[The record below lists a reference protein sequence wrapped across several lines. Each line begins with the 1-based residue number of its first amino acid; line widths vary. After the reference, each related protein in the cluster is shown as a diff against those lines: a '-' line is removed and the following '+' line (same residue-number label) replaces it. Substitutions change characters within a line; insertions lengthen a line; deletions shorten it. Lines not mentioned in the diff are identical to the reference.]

1 MNNFYII
8 IFFVFALIACDAFAD
23 SNRIGNS
30 DANGY
35 AFINRRLN
43 SYNEE
48 IPINLI
54 FSTDPKINFETCFG
68 AYWYI
73 PIMST
78 RVFDSGNGYITWIT
92 PTKRRIFFKKE
103 GNKKL
108 TDLGNG
114 WACIQNKNS
123 ITISS
128 LNGST
133 FYIYKSGRL
142 HSMQVNNNL
151 YKFYYSQ
158 GKLAK
163 IQRNNELY
171 ASLSYAK
178 GYVSF
183 IHLPLVSR
191 KYEFKYADTS
201 INESPLLVKI
211 LQNDKSIYELK
222 YSRGTVEK
230 DNNIY
235 FDDKVN
241 VNIPTGIYKIDVA
254 TSISIPTPTPFNQ
267 WIEWD
272 SATGILAKDSS
283 GIYCIGS
290 YTKNNNI
297 SYVVYKSIYYDY
309 PEIAIMDYGN
319 AIQIQQN
326 PRDGVM
332 TKTSYIGA
340 PGKSYMKIRKK
351 EVKSNKSDKWDFVF
365 SMIYDNNGRAI
376 REINNKNEIIE
387 WRYPNDK
394 DNGIYSEI
402 VNGITVKSKEF
413 KSGKMIREM
422 RLLNG
427 DVYELFYLDKGYL
440 VTKNGKKVEM

>member
-1 MNNFYII
+1 MKKFNII
-8 IFFVFALIACDAFAD
+8 ILLLFAFSVCDIFANPRQIRS
-23 SNRIGNS
+23 SNT
-30 DANGY
+30 NGY
-35 AFINRRLN
+35 AYIDKNLN
-43 SYNEE
+43 GYNEE
-48 IPINLI
+48 IPIDLI
-54 FSTDPKINFETCFG
+54 FSTDPEISFETGFG
-68 AYWYI
+68 AYWYT
-73 PIMST
+73 PIIST

-92 PTKRRIFFKKE
+92 PTKRRLYFKKKDNE
-103 GNKKL
+103 NL
-108 TDLGNG
+108 TDLGKG
-114 WACIQNKNS
+114 WTCVLDENS

-128 LNGST
+128 LNDST
-133 FYIYKSGRL
+133 SYIYKSGRL
-142 HSMQVNNNL
+142 HSVQVNNNL

-158 GKLAK
+158 GKLEK
-163 IQRNNELY
+163 IHKNNDLY
-171 ASLSYAK
+171 ASFCYNK
-178 GYVSF
+178 GYVSC
-183 IHLPLVSR
+183 IQLPLLSR
-191 KYEFKYADTS
+191 KYDFKYADTS
-201 INESPLLVKI
+201 ISESPLLIKC
-211 LQNDKSIYELK
+211 LQNDKSIYELQ
-222 YSRGTVEK
+222 YSKGIVEK
-230 DNNIY
+230 NNNVY

-241 VNIPTGIYKIDVA
+241 INIPTGIYRIA
-254 TSISIPTPTPFNQ
+254 IFSTISIPDPTPFNR
-267 WIEWD
+267 WLEWD
-272 SATGILAKDSS
+272 SATGILAKDSE
-283 GIYCIGS
+283 GVYCIGS
-290 YTKNNNI
+290 YLKNNNI
-297 SYVVYKSIYYDY
+297 SYVAHKSKYYDY
-309 PEIAIMDYGN
+309 PEISIMDYGN
-319 AIQIQQN
+319 ATQIQQN

-332 TKTSYIGA
+332 TKTSYVGA